1 MGPGSASPHSG
12 GSRAPKKPTS
22 AVSGLF
28 GRLEVHGHPTVPHTR
43 TQRQR
48 GLHTAIE
55 SHTPT
60 HTSTDRQTLA
70 QTNIHCH
77 TDAEI
82 RTQPEPQQQ
91 TATQPRSHT
100 HIHSHPHTHTHTH
113 DSSETNRQT
122 DRVLHWSLTNLV
134 RPYTHQDPHTHTHT
148 HTLIP
153 HMQMP
158 PMPRRVP
165 LALTKPLPP
174 SIHTPG
180 AGSSS
185 SRSLHATLAS
195 SMYLRSHVKTTS
207 ATHPS

>member
-55 SHTPT
+55 SHTPP
-60 HTSTDRQTLA
+60 HTSTDRETLA
-70 QTNIHCH
+70 QTNIHSH

-100 HIHSHPHTHTHTH
+100 HTHTHK
-113 DSSETNRQT
+113 
-122 DRVLHWSLTNLV
+122 
-134 RPYTHQDPHTHTHT
+134 
-148 HTLIP
+148 HTLIA

-158 PMPRRVP
+158 PMPWRVP
-165 LALTKPLPP
+165 FASTKTLPP

>member
-100 HIHSHPHTHTHTH
+100 HIHSHPHTHTHTRFKR
-113 DSSETNRQT
+113 DEQADRQST
-122 DRVLHWSLTNLV
+122 ALV
-134 RPYTHQDPHTHTHT
+134 ANESRPAVHTPRPTHTHTHT